1 MQGTKRTPS
10 PVEFYEEQVLPEV
23 FARLDAVFSELGLMR
38 AREHA
43 KLAGMFEDIQN
54 ATRQETLD
62 AVRAEMKAAFGT
74 VPAELVNAW
83 RAREKELRA

>member
-1 MQGTKRTPS
+1 MVDDVAPL
-10 PVEFYEEQVLPEV
+10 EEILLAADPLQVT
-23 FARLDAVFSELGLMR
+23 ADELVAIGD
-38 AREHA
+38 H
-43 KLAGMFEDIQN
+43 
-54 ATRQETLD
+54 LD